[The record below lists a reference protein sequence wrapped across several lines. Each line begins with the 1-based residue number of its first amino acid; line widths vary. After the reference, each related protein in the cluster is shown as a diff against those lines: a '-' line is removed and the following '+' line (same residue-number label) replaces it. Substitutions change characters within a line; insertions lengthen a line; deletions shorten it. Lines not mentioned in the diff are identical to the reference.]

1 MGANFKFIFEIER
14 GRNVENN
21 SRRNFLK
28 IASYTLGG
36 TLAAGVAVPVVGLA
50 IHPWMKETVFGTE
63 DFIAIGTLED
73 FPVGLPKKIT
83 ITSSKMD
90 AWNIFD
96 GLVMGSVWVVRSGDN
111 ALRVFSVNCP
121 HLGCGVN
128 WGEDVKQF
136 LCPCHEG
143 VFDINGKK
151 LSGPSPRDMYSYETK
166 IENNTILLN
175 YKRLV

>member
-1 MGANFKFIFEIER
+1 M
-14 GRNVENN
+14 ENN

-36 TLAAGVAVPVVGLA
+36 TLAAGVVAPVVGLA
-50 IHPWMKETVFGTE
+50 IHPWMKETVFGTA

-96 GLVMGSVWVVRSGDN
+96 DLVMGSVWVVRAGDN

>member
-1 MGANFKFIFEIER
+1 M
-14 GRNVENN
+14 ENN

-36 TLAAGVAVPVVGLA
+36 ALAAGVAVPVVGLA
-50 IHPWMKETVFGTE
+50 IHPWMKETVFGTA

-121 HLGCGVN
+121 HLGCGVD
-128 WGEDVKQF
+128 WGEDLKQF
-136 LCPCHEG
+136 LCPCHGG
-143 VFDINGKK
+143 VFDINGQK